1 MARTIGALVTEH
13 IAVSLVENNRIVGPV
28 RTFPQAGNLSNALDG
43 MPAEEIV
50 QSIAREIEAVAQGQ
64 SVQAIG
70 VGFPGISRS
79 GLIEE
84 SPNLKQTKGLRF
96 SELLTAFLK
105 RKEITAPVHLLND
118 AAALAAGVA
127 ATRGE
132 LDRLVRVW
140 FLGVGIGLGRY
151 PQATSF
157 IEAGHFVVTLDPKEN
172 FCGCGGIG
180 HLEGLI
186 GHRAMRL
193 RFLDLEPDEVFAEAA
208 EGDGRCRDF
217 VKLWHRA
224 LAGATATNIHIDGP
238 GKFYISGP
246 NAKFVQLGLLDRYV
260 REMVQMSPLQ
270 GSTFEVV
277 PTSDETALIG
287 AALSG
292 SQVVSAD

>member
-13 IAVSLVENNRIVGPV
+13 IAVSLVENNQIVGSV
-28 RTFPQAGNLSNALDG
+28 RRFPAAGNISDALDG

-50 QSIAREIEAVAQGQ
+50 QNIAREVEAVAQGQ
-64 SVQAIG
+64 SVRAVG
-70 VGFPGISRS
+70 VGFPGISRN

-96 SELLTAFLK
+96 SELLATLLK
-105 RKEITAPVHLLND
+105 RKGITAPVHLLND
-118 AAALAAGVA
+118 AAALAAGIA

-151 PQATSF
+151 PQGGSF
-157 IEAGHFVVTLDPKEN
+157 IEAGHFVVTLNPKEN
-172 FCGCGGIG
+172 LCGCGGIG

-193 RFLDLEPDEVFAEAA
+193 RFLDLEPEEVFAEAA
-208 EGDGRCRDF
+208 AGEGRCRDF
-217 VKLWHRA
+217 VRVWHRA
-224 LAGATATNIHIDGP
+224 LAAATATSIHIDGP

-246 NAKFVQLGLLDRYV
+246 NSKFVQLGLLDEYL
-260 REMVQMSPLQ
+260 REMVLMSPLQ

-292 SQVVSAD
+292 EHTLGKG

>member
-13 IAVSLVENNRIVGPV
+13 IAVSLIENNQIVGPV
-28 RTFPQAGNLSNALDG
+28 RKFPKAGNLSDALEG

-50 QSIAREIEAVAQGQ
+50 ESIAREIESVAQGQ
-64 SVQAIG
+64 SIGAIG
-70 VGFPGISRS
+70 VGFPGISRN

-84 SPNLKQTKGLRF
+84 SPNLKQAKGLRF
-96 SELLTAFLK
+96 TELLTAFLR
-105 RKEITAPVHLLND
+105 RKHITAPVHLLND
-118 AAALAAGVA
+118 AAALAAGIA

-151 PQATSF
+151 PQASSF
-157 IEAGHFVVTLDPKEN
+157 IEAGHFVVTLDPKEKL
-172 FCGCGGIG
+172 CGCGGIG

-186 GHRAMRL
+186 GHRAMWL
-193 RFLDLEPDEVFAEAA
+193 RFLDLEPEEVFAEAA
-208 EGDGRCRDF
+208 AGDGRCRDF

-224 LAGATATNIHIDGP
+224 LAAATATNIHIDGP
-238 GKFYISGP
+238 GRFYISGP
-246 NAKFVQLGLLDRYV
+246 NAKFVQLGLLDQYLS
-260 REMVQMSPLQ
+260 EMVQMSPLQ
-270 GSTFEVV
+270 GSTFEAV

-292 SQVVSAD
+292 EHALAKS

>member
-1 MARTIGALVTEH
+1 MASTIGALVTEH
-13 IAVSLVENNRIVGPV
+13 IAVSLIENNQIVGPV
-28 RTFPQAGNLSNALDG
+28 RRFPEAGNLSDALEG

-50 QSIAREIEAVAQGQ
+50 ESIAREIESVAQGQ
-64 SVQAIG
+64 SIEAIG
-70 VGFPGISRS
+70 VGFPGISRN

-96 SELLTAFLK
+96 TELLTASLM
-105 RKEITAPVHLLND
+105 RKQITAPVHLLND
-118 AAALAAGVA
+118 AAALAAGIA

-132 LDRLVRVW
+132 LDRLLRVW

-151 PQATSF
+151 PQASSF
-157 IEAGHFVVTLDPKEN
+157 IEAGHFVVTLDAKEN
-172 FCGCGGIG
+172 LCGCGGIG

-193 RFLDLEPDEVFAEAA
+193 RFLDLEPEEVFAEAA
-208 EGDGRCRDF
+208 VGDRRCRDF

-224 LAGATATNIHIDGP
+224 LAAATATNIHIDGP

-246 NAKFVQLGLLDRYV
+246 NAKFVQLGLLDQYL

-270 GSTFEVV
+270 GSTFEAV

-292 SQVVSAD
+292 EHAIGKS